1 MEKNLL
7 LAAIMGVAVGDAL
20 GLPVQFYSR
29 ERCQRMHVTQM
40 LDWEFPN
47 GTYSDDTAMTLCTL
61 ASLKENDWQL
71 DEKDIMERFVAWIG
85 YGYMTCDD
93 MAIDVG
99 MATRKA
105 IQRYY
110 DGVPLDECGC
120 RGFRECGNGS
130 LMRIMPL
137 VFYLAHSKKD
147 ELYDAVR
154 KVSSLTHAHEV
165 CVLGCYIYVALS
177 LELLEYRTSHEEL
190 VLNET
195 DKLALFGRELEI
207 IHHNVKGLFSADAVK
222 YYERIFNLDSFRN
235 LPMEAISS
243 SGFVVHS
250 LEAALWCFV
259 TTGNFRDCLIKAV
272 SLGDDTDSVAAIAG
286 GIAAMFYGYDAI
298 PAEWIKDLRNKNVI
312 YELCD

>member
-1 MEKNLL
+1 MKKNLL

-29 ERCQRMHVTQM
+29 ERCQRMHVSRM
-40 LDWEFPN
+40 LDWEFPK

-61 ASLKENDWQL
+61 ASLKENDWLL
-71 DEKDIMERFVAWIG
+71 DEKDIMERFVAWLG

-99 MATRKA
+99 RATRKA

-137 VFYLAHSKKD
+137 TFYLSRNRWD

-154 KVSSLTHAHEV
+154 KVSGLTHAHEL
-165 CVLGCYIYVALS
+165 CVLGCYIYVALC
-177 LELLEYRTSHEEL
+177 LELLEYRFNNKGLLTE
-190 VLNET
+190 V
-195 DKLALFGRELEI
+195 DKLVWLRMTLKK
-207 IHHNVKGLFSADAVK
+207 IHRDIHSLFSADAVK

-235 LPMEAISS
+235 LPMKDISS

-259 TTGNFRDCLIKAV
+259 TTGSFRDCLIKAV
-272 SLGDDTDSVAAIAG
+272 SLGDDTDSVAAIVG

-298 PAEWIKDLRNKNVI
+298 PAEWIKDLRGKNVI
-312 YELCD
+312 YELCR